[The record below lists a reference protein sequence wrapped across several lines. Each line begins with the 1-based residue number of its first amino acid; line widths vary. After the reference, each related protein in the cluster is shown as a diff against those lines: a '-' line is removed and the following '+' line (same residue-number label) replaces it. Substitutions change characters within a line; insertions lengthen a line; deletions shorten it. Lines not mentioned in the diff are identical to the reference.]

1 MKRKILP
8 ILLSLT
14 LTAGLLPSALAATAS
29 VGDMAQVLSAL
40 DIMTG
45 NENGDLM
52 LTRHVT
58 RAEFTKLVIAASPLG
73 ENVGASTS
81 VSPYPDVP
89 YTHWAAPYVEAAVA
103 AGYVNGYLDG
113 TFHPDEEITLAMGVT
128 MAVRL
133 LGYSDADFSGA
144 WPAGQ
149 MTLYHNL
156 DLDEGISAGQNS
168 PMTRQDAMYLFYNLL
183 TAKTRQGQTYLN
195 VLKPTLNLVNLSGEI
210 DRVALVNSAMEGP
223 VVMEAGWEARV
234 NFDVSTATVYRG
246 GSLTVLS
253 ALQPNDIIYWSKSMR
268 TLWAYSTKVTG
279 LYQAVSPSAS
289 SPSAVTV
296 AGKTYPIETT
306 SAAYALSNLG
316 GFKTGDTVTLLLG
329 RDGGVAAVAAAD
341 RVTGSLVGVVSAVMD
356 SPYTDQSGNSYTAK
370 TVTFTAT
377 DGNTYSYPVESK
389 STLKAGD
396 LVQVVLPSGGDA
408 QISRLSQSSVSG
420 KVPAAA
426 DRVGNVKLDENVEIL
441 DVNKN
446 GAALKLYPSRLA
458 GMTLKDGSVKYVRK
472 NTDGEIDRLI
482 LNDATGDLYAYGVL
496 TSVNETDVSALGVL
510 NGVYQYD
517 VNGQSYTHQTPNSIL
532 NLSPGPV
539 KIEGSLLSPSKISK
553 LEAVKLS
560 SVDALN
566 AVSQDNETYPVWGTV
581 AVYEIEN
588 STYRPSSLER
598 VRAGYSLTGYY
609 DKSPSEGGC
618 IRVIVARLVK

>member
-1 MKRKILP
+1 MKKRFLP
-8 ILLSLT
+8 VFLSLT
-14 LTAGLLPSALAATAS
+14 LTASLLTPALAATAP
-29 VGDMAQVLSAL
+29 VEDMAQVLSAL

-52 LTRHVT
+52 LTRSVT

-133 LGYSDADFSGA
+133 LGYADSDFSGA

-223 VVMEAGWEARV
+223 VVMAAGWQGKV
-234 NFDVSTATVYRG
+234 NFDVNTATVYRG
-246 GSLTVLS
+246 GSLTSLS
-253 ALQPNDIIYWSKSMR
+253 ALQPNDVIYWSKSMR

-289 SPSAVTV
+289 SPQAVTV
-296 AGKTYPIETT
+296 AGKTYAIETT
-306 SAAYALSNLG
+306 TAAYALSNLG

-329 RDGGVAAVAAAD
+329 RDGNVAAVAAAN
-341 RVTGSLVGVVSAVMD
+341 RVSGSMVGVVSTVMD
-356 SPYTDQSGNSYTAK
+356 SPYTDANGNAYTAK

-377 DGNTYSYPVESK
+377 DGNTYSYPVEAK
-389 STLKAGD
+389 STWKAGD

-408 QISRLSQSSVSG
+408 QITRLNQSSVTG
-420 KVPAAA
+420 RVPAAA
-426 DRVGNVKLDENVEIL
+426 DRIGNTKLAENVEIL
-441 DVNKN
+441 DVSKA
-446 GAALKLYPSRLA
+446 GSSAKLYPSRLA
-458 GMTLKDGSVKYVRK
+458 GMTLGDGDVKYVRK

-482 LNDATGDLYAYGVL
+482 LGDVTGDLYAYGIL
-496 TSVNETDVSALGVL
+496 TSVNETDLSALGVL
-510 NGVYQYD
+510 NGVYQYE
-517 VNGQSYTHQTPNSIL
+517 VNGQTYTYQTPNGIL
-532 NLSPGPV
+532 NLTTGPV
-539 KIEGSLLSPSKISK
+539 KIEGSLYSPTKISK
-553 LEAVKLS
+553 LDSVRLS

-566 AVSQDNETYPVWGTV
+566 AVTQDNATYPVSDTA
-581 AVYEIEN
+581 AVYEVEN
-588 STYRPSSLER
+588 GFYRASSLER
-598 VRAGYSLTGYY
+598 VRTGYSLTGFY
-609 DKSPSEGGC
+609 DKPANEGGR
-618 IRVIVARLVK
+618 IRIIVARPSR

>member
-1 MKRKILP
+1 MKRKLFP

-14 LTAGLLPSALAATAS
+14 LLLPLTPALAATAS
-29 VGDMAQVLSAL
+29 VNDMAQVLSAL

-52 LTRHVT
+52 LTRTVT

-89 YTHWAAPYVEAAVA
+89 HSHWAAPYVEAAVA

-156 DLDEGISAGQNS
+156 DLDEGVAAGQNDS
-168 PMTRQDAMYLFYNLL
+168 MTRQDAMYLFYNLL

-223 VVMEAGWEARV
+223 VVMEPGWQSRV
-234 NFDVSTATVYRG
+234 NFDVNTATVYRG
-246 GSLTVLS
+246 GSLTSLS
-253 ALQPNDIIYWSKSMR
+253 ALQNNDIIYWSKSMR

-279 LYQAVSPSAS
+279 LCQAVSPSAS

-341 RVTGSLVGVVSAVMD
+341 RVTGSLVGVISAVTD
-356 SPYTDQSGNSYTAK
+356 SPYTDQNGNSYTAK

-377 DGNTYSYPVESK
+377 DGNTYSYPVEAK
-389 STLKAGD
+389 SSLKAGD
-396 LVQVVLPSGGDA
+396 LVQVVLPSGADA
-408 QISRLSQSSVSG
+408 QISRLNQSSVSG
-420 KVPAAA
+420 KVPVAA

-446 GAALKLYPSRLA
+446 GAAVKLYPSRLA

-472 NTDGEIDRLI
+472 NADGQIDRLI

-496 TSVNETDVSALGVL
+496 TSVNETDISALGVL
-510 NGVYQYD
+510 SGVYQYE
-517 VNGQSYTHQTPNSIL
+517 VAGQSYIYQTPNGVL

-539 KIEGSLLSPSKISK
+539 KIEGSLFSPTKISK

-566 AVSQDNETYPVWGTV
+566 AVSQDNETYPVSSSV
-581 AVYEIEN
+581 AVYEIQN

-598 VRAGYSLTGYY
+598 IRTGYALTGYY
-609 DKSPSEGGC
+609 DKSPSEGGR
-618 IRVIVARLVK
+618 IRVIVARAK